1 MPVAAIILAA
11 GASRRLGRPKQLL
24 EFRGETLLARTI
36 RLAKESGASPVIVVL
51 GAQFENISASIE
63 RKNEIVVRNEE
74 WAQGI
79 ATSIHA
85 GMRAMD
91 ANAKD
96 ASGVLILGCDQPRLT
111 ADHLRSLIAL
121 FESQAEAIDCRLR
134 LCGCRGY
141 SGSFSAHGVYGIACA
156 ERRSRRTCIDREERP
171 AQLFRLHLRAAMS
184 ISICPRILLS
194 LGEIQRSMVASMYPC
209 GSSIGTKM

>member
-79 ATSIHA
+79 AASIHA

-91 ANAKD
+91 ANATN

-111 ADHLRSLIAL
+111 AEHLRSLISL
-121 FESQAEAIDCRLR
+121 FESQAEAAIVASAYAGIEGIPAVFPRTVFAELLALSGDRGARALIAKAPCAVVSLAFEGGDVDIDLP
-134 LCGCRGY
+134 
-141 SGSFSAHGVYGIACA
+141 SDI
-156 ERRSRRTCIDREERP
+156 
-171 AQLFRLHLRAAMS
+171 AQL
-184 ISICPRILLS
+184 
-194 LGEIQRSMVASMYPC
+194 G
-209 GSSIGTKM
+209 